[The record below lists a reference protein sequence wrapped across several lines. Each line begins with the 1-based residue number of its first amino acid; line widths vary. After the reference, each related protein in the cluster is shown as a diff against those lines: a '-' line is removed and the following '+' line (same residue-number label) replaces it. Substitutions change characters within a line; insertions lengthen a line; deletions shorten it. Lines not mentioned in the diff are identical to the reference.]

1 MFTILKKSYFLF
13 RYIYK
18 WFFSFQNNYIFMW
31 GNSWMKDLL
40 VDPNTRP
47 YGFPPALWIALQ
59 KGATVVPAY
68 EREDPLC
75 RWMFMSCTP
84 DHTLSIQRVPGAN
97 GTSDWC
103 IGNLTAG
110 YLESVR
116 QPRNVRESPTAPVR
130 SEVTQR
136 LVDYDYY
143 RKLEARN
150 KEVAEKKR
158 KERIESEK
166 EEKI

>member
-1 MFTILKKSYFLF
+1 
-13 RYIYK
+13 
-18 WFFSFQNNYIFMW
+18 
-31 GNSWMKDLL
+31 MKDLL

-47 YGFPPALWIALQ
+47 YGFPPALWIALK

-110 YLESVR
+110 YLESVC

-130 SEVTQR
+130 DNISQR
-136 LVDYDYY
+136 LLDYDYY
-143 RKLEARN
+143 RKLETRN
-150 KEVAEKKR
+150 KQVAEQKR
-158 KERIESEK
+158 KERIESKKKKAETNNDTR
-166 EEKI
+166 ISGARV